1 MPDSAAPL
9 AWPPILRALI
19 AGSPL
24 TEEQARWAMGTILAG
39 NASDAQIAAFAMGLR
54 AKGESPAEVRALVET
69 MLEHARIVPTAQI
82 GDGIVLDVVGT
93 GGDHSNSV
101 NVSTMSALVAA
112 AAGAPVVKHG
122 NRAASSATGAADV
135 LEALGVALELTP
147 DQVADCAAE
156 VGIGFCFAPAH
167 HPALRHAAQ
176 ARRDMGVPT
185 VFNILGPL
193 TNPGLARASL
203 AGCAD
208 LTRAPVVAEVLAAR
222 GVAALVVRGEDGL
235 DEISLA
241 APTTVWDATGPQVI
255 RTTLDP
261 AEVGLPRREPS
272 LLVGGDRDRNAHLLV
287 LALDPAADPG
297 PDAERVEAIRDAVRL
312 NAAAALVAY
321 EAARAGRPA
330 ASAPLAARVAAAMP
344 RATQALESGAAI
356 AVLHRWAE
364 LSSKLAAG

>member
-1 MPDSAAPL
+1 MT
-9 AWPPILRALI
+9 WPQVLRALV
-19 AGSPL
+19 AGSDL
-24 TEEQARWAMGTILAG
+24 TAEQARWAMSTILAG

-54 AKGESPAEVRALVET
+54 AKGESPAEVRALVEV
-69 MLEHARIVPTAQI
+69 MLEHARIVPTDAI
-82 GDGIVLDVVGT
+82 ADGIVLDVVGT

-112 AAGAPVVKHG
+112 AAGAPIVKHG

-147 DQVADCAAE
+147 DQVAACTAGA
-156 VGIGFCFAPAH
+156 GIGFCFAPAH

-208 LTRAPVVAEVLAAR
+208 LARAPVVAEVLAAR
-222 GVAALVVRGEDGL
+222 GVAALVVRGQDGL

-241 APTTVWDATGPQVI
+241 APTDVWDATGPQVV
-255 RTTLDP
+255 RTCLDP
-261 AEVGLPRREPS
+261 VDVGIARRDAS
-272 LLVGGDRDRNAHLLV
+272 LLVGGERDRNAQLLR
-287 LALDPAADPG
+287 LALDPASDAG
-297 PDAERVEAIRDAVRL
+297 PDAERVAAIRDAVRL

-321 EAARAGRPA
+321 DAARAGRPETGEPIA
-330 ASAPLAARVAAAMP
+330 ERVAAALP

-356 AVLHRWAE
+356 AVLRRWAE
-364 LSSKLAAG
+364 LSTALASG